1 MDAGLI
7 DPRPIGARQIT
18 GAANAGPI
26 DPGSIGAA
34 LPAFRALPA
43 DAPLAMP
50 TQSLRT
56 ASNASA
62 RPASSPRLIGLRRF
76 LVIGGAA
83 ALSVAAT
90 YQMYLVL
97 GVSELTVLGVF
108 MLLLF
113 LALFA
118 WIALSFTSSLAGFV
132 SLLTGGGRRLIAPD
146 LVMPTTR
153 TALLMPTYNEAPSR
167 VTAGLQ
173 AIDESLSALGAAGA
187 FDIFILS
194 DTVEP
199 EVWIAE
205 EAAFLSLRERT
216 NGHDRIFY
224 RRRANN
230 TARKS
235 GNIADWVV
243 RFGGAYPQFLIL
255 DADSVMTG
263 DILLR
268 LVAAMERH
276 PDVGL
281 IQTLPVIT
289 GGTTLFARL
298 QQFAGRVYGPLI
310 AHGIAWW
317 HGAEGNYWGHNAII
331 RTRAFAEQAGLP
343 ELRGRKPF
351 GGHIMSHDFVEAA
364 LIRRG
369 GWGVHM
375 VPGLP
380 GSYEE
385 SPPSLIDL
393 AVRDR
398 RWCQGNLQ
406 HAAVLTA
413 RGLASISRLHLL
425 TGIGSYLTSPLWLLF
440 LLTGIMITLRARF
453 IGPDYFPAGMA
464 LFPRWPVIDPV
475 RAMWLFVGTMA
486 LLLMPKLLGTIDI
499 MLHRQQRRGCGGAVR
514 LLLSLLIETLLS
526 GLIAPVVMLG
536 QSVDVFQILC
546 ARDSGWTTQRRDDDS
561 APLHEIAARYWRP
574 TVFGLL
580 LGAGAWAVSHDL
592 ALWMSPVIV
601 GLALAIPLAALTGQ
615 RWAGLALRRLGL
627 LRIPEEVNPPAVLAR
642 ANELSRAAAATP
654 TIDPVTHLLDDAT
667 LLAAHR
673 RMLPPPRRPR
683 IDPLNVAL
691 LVGRAMLDEADSV
704 EAVWPRLTRAERT
717 AVLSDEA
724 ALTRLAELRSGLS
737 VMTEGGNAAGL
748 NHAIKQ
754 SA

>member
-7 DPRPIGARQIT
+7 DPDLIDP
-18 GAANAGPI
+18 GPI
-26 DPGSIGAA
+26 DTG

-43 DAPLAMP
+43 EAPLAMP
-50 TQSLRT
+50 TQSLRA
-56 ASNASA
+56 ASKACA
-62 RPASSPRLIGLRRF
+62 RPASSPRMIGLRRL
-76 LVIGGAA
+76 LVIGSAA

-113 LALFA
+113 LALFG
-118 WIALSFTSSLAGFV
+118 WIALSFTSALAGFV
-132 SLLTGGGRRLIAPD
+132 SLLAGGGRRLIAPD

-205 EAAFLSLRERT
+205 EAAFLSLRKQT
-216 NGHDRIFY
+216 NGQDRIFY
-224 RRRANN
+224 RRRVNN

-235 GNIADWVV
+235 GNIADWVT

-263 DILLR
+263 EILLR

-281 IQTLPVIT
+281 IQTLPVIA

-343 ELRGRKPF
+343 ELGGRKPF

-375 VPGLP
+375 VPGLA

-413 RGLASISRLHLL
+413 RGLASVSRLHLL

-453 IGPDYFPAGMA
+453 VGPDYFPAGMA

-486 LLLMPKLLGTIDI
+486 LLLTPKLFGTIDI
-499 MLHRQQRRGCGGAVR
+499 MLRGQQRRGCGGAVR

-561 APLHEIAARYWRP
+561 APLHEIARRYWRP

-580 LGAGAWAVSHDL
+580 LGAGAWTVSHDL

-615 RWAGLALRRLGL
+615 RRAGLALCRLGL
-627 LRIPEEVNPPAVLAR
+627 LRIPEERDPPAVLAR
-642 ANELSRAAAATP
+642 ANELSRAADATP
-654 TIDPVTHLLDDAT
+654 AIDPVTHLLDDAT

-724 ALTRLAELRSGLS
+724 ALARLAELRLGYPGTRS
-737 VMTEGGNAAGL
+737 AA
-748 NHAIKQ
+748 A
-754 SA
+754 